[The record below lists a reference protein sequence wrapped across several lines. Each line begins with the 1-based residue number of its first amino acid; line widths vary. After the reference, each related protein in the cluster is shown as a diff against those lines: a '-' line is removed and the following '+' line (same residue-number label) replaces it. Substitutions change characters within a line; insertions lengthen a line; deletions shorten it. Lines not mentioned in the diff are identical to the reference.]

1 MYFRFFITLI
11 LLLGLSGC
19 VKLSGGY
26 IKGSAYQRAVMLFES
41 GELVEAKVMAESV
54 PAESPE
60 YRSARKLIREIAA
73 VTIQVARRHMEL
85 GDEYEKAGIYKK
97 AMEEYNRSLELSP
110 NPLVALKLEDLF
122 DIMKNGTRPEQERPA
137 KLKKE
142 EDAEY
147 AASLHYMKGK
157 LYMDSKAY
165 GKAIEEFNSVFKRV
179 PTYLDA
185 KELLAKAKKERDRA
199 VDFHLKKGI
208 GFFQEEEMEKAI
220 REWEAVLE
228 LDPSN
233 KTAADYKYRAEVILE
248 RLRSIRQKKDG
259 PTKEQRL

>member
-1 MYFRFFITLI
+1 M
-11 LLLGLSGC
+11 LLGLSGC

>member
-1 MYFRFFITLI
+1 MLI
-11 LLLGLSGC
+11 GLSGC

-26 IKGSAYQRAVMLFES
+26 IKGTAYQRAVMLFEN
-41 GELVEAKVMAESV
+41 GELIEAKVLAESV
-54 PAESPE
+54 PAEAPE
-60 YRSARKLIREIAA
+60 YRSARKLIKEIAS

-97 AMEEYNRSLELSP
+97 AMEEYKRSLELNP
-110 NPLVALKLEDLF
+110 NPLVALRLDELF
-122 DIMKNGTRPEQERPA
+122 DVMKNGARHEPEKPASA

-142 EDAEY
+142 EDPDY
-147 AASLHYMKGK
+147 AANLHYMKGK

-165 GKAIEEFNSVFKRV
+165 GKAIEEFNAVFKRV
-179 PTYLDA
+179 PTYMDA

-220 REWEAVLE
+220 REWEVVLE
-228 LDPSN
+228 LDPAN

>member
-11 LLLGLSGC
+11 LLFGLSGC
-19 VKLSGGY
+19 VKFSGGY
-26 IKGSAYQRAVMLFES
+26 ITGTAYQRAVMLFER
-41 GELVEAKVMAESV
+41 GELAEAKVMAESV
-54 PAESPE
+54 PAESTE
-60 YRSARKLIREIAA
+60 YRSARKLIKDIAA

-97 AMEEYNRSLELSP
+97 AMEEYKRSLELNP
-110 NPLVALKLEDLF
+110 NPLVALRLDDLF
-122 DIMKNGTRPEQERPA
+122 YIMKNGNKSEPEKSAR
-137 KLKKE
+137 LKKE
-142 EDAEY
+142 EDSEY

-165 GKAIEEFNSVFKRV
+165 GKAIEEFNAVFKRV
-179 PTYLDA
+179 PTYMDA

-220 REWEAVLE
+220 MEWEAVLE
-228 LDPSN
+228 LDPAN
-233 KTAADYKYRAEVILE
+233 KTAADYKDRAEVILE

>member
-1 MYFRFFITLI
+1 
-11 LLLGLSGC
+11 
-19 VKLSGGY
+19 
-26 IKGSAYQRAVMLFES
+26 MLFES
-41 GELVEAKVMAESV
+41 GELIEAKAMAESV
-54 PAESPE
+54 PAEAPE
-60 YRSARKLIREIAA
+60 YRPARKLVKEIST
-73 VTIQVARRHMEL
+73 VMVLVARRHMEL

-97 AMEEYNRSLELSP
+97 AMEEYKRSLELNP
-110 NPLVALKLEDLF
+110 NPLVALRLDDLF
-122 DIMKNGTRPEQERPA
+122 DIMKNGARIEPEKPAIA

-142 EDAEY
+142 EDPEY

-165 GKAIEEFNSVFKRV
+165 GKAIEEFNAVFKRV
-179 PTYLDA
+179 PTYMDA

-228 LDPSN
+228 LDPAN